1 MIIKKKNLLE
11 KRRHRVDTASGHISD
26 MGEEVEDIFPKWHRG
41 SDGKIKGEFIHGT
54 LLKHFQKKLFMCL

>member
-1 MIIKKKNLLE
+1 M
-11 KRRHRVDTASGHISD
+11 DTASGHISD